1 MEERDDTP
9 SRLPLLIV
17 ILAAGALVASI
28 VALVRAGGADPA
40 PDVAAELETALAEA
54 TPGPAE
60 SAIVFAQVAP
70 SFVIVE
76 VERSDEAND
85 RRIDRGL
92 GSGVIIDA
100 QGQILTA
107 RHVVVDAD
115 EIRITYA
122 DGTQT
127 VATVSTTD
135 PARDI
140 AVLEPD
146 RGPEV
151 LVPAVMGSVAT
162 LNTGD
167 PVYVLGNP
175 LGFTASISSGIV
187 SGFNRALP
195 LDDETSLEGLIQFDA
210 AVNPGSSGGP
220 LVNGRGQVVGIVT
233 ALANPVAL
241 DGDGSGRFGGIGF
254 AVPIGFAAS
263 AAGGPSQ

>member
-9 SRLPLLIV
+9 SRLPLLIL
-17 ILAAGALVASI
+17 ILAAGALVASV
-28 VALVRAGGADPA
+28 VALVRAGGGEPAADL
-40 PDVAAELETALAEA
+40 AAELEAVLAEA

-60 SAIVFAQVAP
+60 SAVVFAQVAQ
-70 SFVIVE
+70 SFVVVE
-76 VERSDEAND
+76 VDRVAEVND
-85 RRIDRGL
+85 ARTDRGL

-100 QGQILTA
+100 EGQILTA
-107 RHVVVDAD
+107 QHVVADAD
-115 EIRITYA
+115 EIRVTYA
-122 DGTQT
+122 DGTQS
-127 VATVSTTD
+127 VAEISTSD
-135 PARDI
+135 PERDV
-140 AVLEPD
+140 AVLTTD

-175 LGFTASISSGIV
+175 LGFTASISAGVV
-187 SGFNRALP
+187 SGFNRTLP
-195 LDDETSLEGLIQFDA
+195 LDDEGSLEGLIQFDA

-233 ALANPVAL
+233 ALANPVAV

-254 AVPIGFAAS
+254 AVPIGLAAN